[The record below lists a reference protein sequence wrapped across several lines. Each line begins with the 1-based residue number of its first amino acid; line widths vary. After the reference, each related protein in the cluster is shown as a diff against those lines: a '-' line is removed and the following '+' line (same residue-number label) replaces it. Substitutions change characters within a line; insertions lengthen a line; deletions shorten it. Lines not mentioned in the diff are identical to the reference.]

1 MLRKLLTIL
10 MFLLA
15 PTVSMAETVS
25 KAELIRAAE
34 AVFSFVPK
42 DQFEAAPGGT
52 ELSGK
57 SFVIVR
63 DVRVPGGLRRSCLGE
78 STWRYNPNSTRFRF
92 GYGGSA
98 LLSDYKTGGSP
109 IISSTYSSDITATV
123 FELKCKFTDGGTYT
137 ASNSMGAKVTVYTGV
152 ANFIVLAFKTTAFYY
167 GASNVPGIPL
177 APNAARKLSKTLRVR
192 ITGTVGTWSNGK
204 TIICGKRTHAP
215 TMDIP
220 IKITLDACFIN
231 ARIDRVTFFDS
242 STGKVLFA
250 EKPPTKDR
258 RR

>member
-1 MLRKLLTIL
+1 MMRKVLIIS
-10 MFLLA
+10 MILLA

-42 DQFEAAPGGT
+42 DQFEATPSGT

-63 DVRVPGGLRRSCLGE
+63 DVNVSRKFRRRCLGGATWYYKPG
-78 STWRYNPNSTRFRF
+78 STKFSFYYGRRVLLRDYPIGELTASVVLYGLSTKV
-92 GYGGSA
+92 A
-98 LLSDYKTGGSP
+98 
-109 IISSTYSSDITATV
+109 V
-123 FELKCKFTDGGTYT
+123 FELKCKFTDGGSYT
-137 ASNSMGAKVTVYTGV
+137 ASNRMGAKVTVYVGV
-152 ANFIVLAFKTTAFYY
+152 AKFIVLAFKTTAFYY
-167 GASNVPGIPL
+167 GAGNYPGITL

-192 ITGTVGTWSNGK
+192 ITGTVGIWSNGK
-204 TIICGKRTHAP
+204 TILCGKRTHAP

-250 EKPPTKDR
+250 EIPPTKR
-258 RR
+258 Q